1 MRRKADAFSRSRSYS
16 PSRNGP
22 PFSGSHA
29 VPPSSKAPSRGGGLF
44 RSRRSGGAEGSGSG
58 VPIWLLLLVAAGITL
73 ASYVLVPNPT
83 SGGKSHLSS
92 GSVGLSPSKVRK
104 DKAPKNSKDLYTV
117 NGIPVND
124 ATKKMHEH
132 ESRWVDGEK
141 ALKEQLKKLAVL
153 QSQGKELGVPALTR
167 YLGETF
173 PAWAG
178 EGVDRALWEAR
189 RDAKYAEMRAAED
202 EWNRKIADI
211 IARDKERG

>member
-1 MRRKADAFSRSRSYS
+1 M
-16 PSRNGP
+16 
-22 PFSGSHA
+22 
-29 VPPSSKAPSRGGGLF
+29 
-44 RSRRSGGAEGSGSG
+44 
-58 VPIWLLLLVAAGITL
+58 
-73 ASYVLVPNPT
+73 PNPT
-83 SGGKSHLSS
+83 SGEASHLSS

-104 DKAPKNSKDLYTV
+104 DKTTRQSKESYTV
-117 NGIPVND
+117 KEIPVND
-124 ATKKMHEH
+124 ATMKMHEH

-167 YLGETF
+167 YLGEDF

-178 EGVDRALWEAR
+178 EGVDRSKWEAR

-202 EWNRKIADI
+202 AWNRKIADI

>member
-1 MRRKADAFSRSRSYS
+1 MRRKADVVSRSRSYS
-16 PSRNGP
+16 PSRDGP

-29 VPPSSKAPSRGGGLF
+29 VPPSGKATSRGGLLF
-44 RSRRSGGAEGSGSG
+44 RSRRSGNEGSGSG
-58 VPIWLLLLVAAGITL
+58 IPIWLLLLVAAGITL
-73 ASYVLVPNPT
+73 ASYVLVPNPKAGT
-83 SGGKSHLSS
+83 SHLSS
-92 GSVGLSPSKVRK
+92 GSVGLSPTKATKSKTTK
-104 DKAPKNSKDLYTV
+104 QSKESSTV

-124 ATKKMHEH
+124 ATKKMHEQ

-153 QSQGKELGVPALTR
+153 QSQGKEMGVPALTR
-167 YLGETF
+167 YLGENF

-178 EGVDRALWEAR
+178 EGVDRAKWEAR